1 MRLSTKIIVFSVI
14 AAAAIFAGV
23 AAYGSQA
30 SGQSTGF
37 DSDLPIFMKRSNS
50 ALLKIVRHDT
60 SDDASG
66 HLDEYSLGTSDRELY
81 KLLSTVD
88 KANQA
93 SVNGD
98 KPQEANMQVVISR
111 TETQAI
117 MKEITPELEVVQQG
131 TEYDI
136 YSKEVEVGGRH
147 YSLEIMI
154 PN

>member
-37 DSDLPIFMKRSNS
+37 DSDLPVFMKRSDS
-50 ALLKIVRHDT
+50 ALLKIVRHDA
-60 SDDASG
+60 SDDAAE

-88 KANQA
+88 KANKA
-93 SVNGD
+93 AINVD

-111 TETQAI
+111 AETQAI
-117 MKEITPELEVVQQG
+117 MEELTPEQGVGQQG

-136 YSKEVEVGGRH
+136 YSKDVEVGGRN
-147 YSLEIMI
+147 YSVEIMI